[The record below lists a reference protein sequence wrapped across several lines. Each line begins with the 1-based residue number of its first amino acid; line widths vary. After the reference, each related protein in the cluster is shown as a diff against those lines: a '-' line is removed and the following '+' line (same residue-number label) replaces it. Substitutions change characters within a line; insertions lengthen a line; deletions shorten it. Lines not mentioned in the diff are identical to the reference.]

1 MKSKQPC
8 NRLAML
14 AVKADHLRRI
24 CMKKLAAAM
33 KIAMK
38 MNCAV
43 KTVALPARFALNKT
57 IAIFCQ
63 RNQHV

>member
-1 MKSKQPC
+1 MKSKWPY
-8 NRLAML
+8 NRLALL
-14 AVKADHLRRI
+14 AVKADYLRQI
-24 CMKKLAAAM
+24 SIKKLAVAIKM
-33 KIAMK
+33 AMK

-57 IAIFCQ
+57 VVICCQ

>member
-1 MKSKQPC
+1 
-8 NRLAML
+8 ML
-14 AVKADHLRRI
+14 AVKADCLRRI
-24 CMKKLAAAM
+24 CMRKLAAAM
-33 KIAMK
+33 KIPMK

-57 IAIFCQ
+57 IVIYCQ

>member
-1 MKSKQPC
+1 
-8 NRLAML
+8 ML
-14 AVKADHLRRI
+14 VKKADHWQQI
-24 CMKKLAAAM
+24 CMKKLTATMKMAM
-33 KIAMK
+33 I

-57 IAIFCQ
+57 TAIFCQ

>member
-14 AVKADHLRRI
+14 AVKADHWCRI
-24 CMKKLAAAM
+24 FMKKLAAAM
-33 KIAMK
+33 KIPMK
-38 MNCAV
+38 MSCAV

-57 IAIFCQ
+57 IAIYRQ

>member
-1 MKSKQPC
+1 
-8 NRLAML
+8 ML
-14 AVKADHLRRI
+14 VVKADYLRRI
-24 CMKKLAAAM
+24 CLKKLAAAM
-33 KIAMK
+33 KIPMK

-57 IAIFCQ
+57 IAIYCS